1 MVTIKIFLNVIGWI
15 GFVIIGI
22 SLPLIY
28 SCAGPNVD
36 MIGMCLGFSS
46 WIAAVGVVLLL
57 IGGFLSKW
65 RYWWIVALFIGIAY
79 VSASIPGLYAM
90 EARESGRCAEFQLEY
105 KVNYYI
111 WIMVFLPGLVCI
123 IGGIFMKWLSGRCKV

>member
-1 MVTIKIFLNVIGWI
+1 VVTIKVFLNVIGWI
-15 GFVIIGI
+15 GFAIMGI

-46 WIAAVGVVLLL
+46 WIGAFGVVLLL

-65 RYWWIVALFIGIAY
+65 RYWWIVALVMGVAC

-90 EARESGRCAEFQLEY
+90 ETREAGRCAEYQLEY
-105 KVNYYI
+105 KVDYYI
-111 WIMVFLPGLVCI
+111 WIMVLLPGLACI
-123 IGGIFMKWLSGRCKV
+123 IGGIIMKWLLKRQRA